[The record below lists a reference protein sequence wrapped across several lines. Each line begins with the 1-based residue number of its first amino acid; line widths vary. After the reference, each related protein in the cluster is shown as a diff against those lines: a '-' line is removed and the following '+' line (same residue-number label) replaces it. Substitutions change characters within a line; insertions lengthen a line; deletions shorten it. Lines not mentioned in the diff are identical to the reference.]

1 MTVAV
6 RIDQIVKEYS
16 KTPALRGVTLDIAA
30 GELLALLGPS
40 GSGKTT
46 LLRLIAGLEQAASG
60 RILFDGQDISHVPI
74 QERRIGFVFQ
84 NYALFKHM
92 TVQENIA
99 FGLRMK
105 PRHLRLPER
114 EIMRRVQELLDFV
127 QLPELGHRFPAQ
139 LSGGQ
144 RQRVAIARAF
154 AIEPRILLL
163 DEPFGALDAQIRKD
177 LRQWLRALHRQ
188 TGHTTIFVT
197 HDQQEAMELAD
208 RVVVL
213 NQGHIE
219 QVGPPATLYDDP
231 VSAFVCQFIGETNR
245 LDYRQNYLADA
256 ALAKQRFQTGD
267 HCYVRPQDI
276 QLGRSDEF
284 PLKASVVDIVR
295 HGGLWRLQI
304 RPDGEEQLL
313 EVDVGGYD
321 APTMGSSISFALRR
335 AHIFAAPL

>member
-6 RIDQIVKEYS
+6 RVDHIVKDYS
-16 KTPALRGVTLDIAA
+16 DYPALRGVSLEIAA

-46 LLRLIAGLEQAASG
+46 LLRLIAGLEQAGAG
-60 RILFDGQDISHVPI
+60 RILFDGQDISHVPV

-92 TVQENIA
+92 TVTDNIA
-99 FGLRMK
+99 FGLRMR
-105 PRHLRLPER
+105 PRKLRPSEPE
-114 EIMRRVQELLDFV
+114 IARRVQDLLDFV
-127 QLPELGHRFPAQ
+127 QLPDLGHRFPAQ

-177 LRQWLRALHRQ
+177 LRQWLRTLHRK

-197 HDQQEAMELAD
+197 HDQQEAMERAD

-213 NQGHIE
+213 NQGRIE
-219 QVGPPATLYDDP
+219 QIGTPTSLYDAPASD
-231 VSAFVCQFIGETNR
+231 FVCQFIGETNH
-245 LDYRQNYLADA
+245 LGFHPAYLADA
-256 ALAKQRFQTGD
+256 YLKRSGFQAGTQ
-267 HCYVRPQDI
+267 CFVRPQDI
-276 QLGRSDEF
+276 QCASPQIHALQGRVID
-284 PLKASVVDIVR
+284 VMR
-295 HGGLWRLQI
+295 HGALWRVLVLIEATGQVV
-304 RPDGEEQLL
+304 
-313 EVDVGGYD
+313 EVETNGYD
-321 APTMGSSISFALRR
+321 RPVAGSAVSLSVTR
-335 AHIFAAPL
+335 AHLFPA

>member
-6 RIDQIVKEYS
+6 RVDHIVKDYS
-16 KTPALRGVTLDIAA
+16 NYPALRGVSLEIAA

-46 LLRLIAGLEQAASG
+46 LLRLIAGLEQAGAG
-60 RILFDGQDISHVPI
+60 RILFDGQDISHVPV

-92 TVQENIA
+92 TVKDNIA
-99 FGLRMK
+99 FGLRMR
-105 PRHLRLPER
+105 PRKLRPSEQ
-114 EIMRRVQELLDFV
+114 EIARRVQDLLDFV
-127 QLPELGHRFPAQ
+127 QLPDLGHRFPAQ

-154 AIEPRILLL
+154 AIEPRILLM

-177 LRQWLRALHRQ
+177 LRQWLRTLHRK

-213 NQGHIE
+213 NKGRIE
-219 QVGPPATLYDDP
+219 QIGTPTSLYDAPASD
-231 VSAFVCQFIGETNR
+231 FVCQFIGETNH
-245 LDYRQNYLADA
+245 LSFHPAYLADPHLKRSGFIA
-256 ALAKQRFQTGD
+256 GTQCF
-267 HCYVRPQDI
+267 VRPQDI
-276 QLGRSDEF
+276 QCTSPQTHALQGRVAD
-284 PLKASVVDIVR
+284 VMR
-295 HGGLWRLQI
+295 HGALWRVLVQI
-304 RPDGEEQLL
+304 EATGQVV
-313 EVDVGGYD
+313 EVEMNGYD
-321 APTMGSSISFALRR
+321 RPVAGSAVSLSVTR
-335 AHIFAAPL
+335 AHLFPA